1 MDKKS
6 NGIRLD
12 LPGQRDTKRHRKLAL
27 AKEVFIISKK
37 VVAAAPFVGSQ
48 LEALINVAEHII
60 AEVEVCPLAV
70 PAYLFNTYSY
80 ARREITGSVRR
91 RDNWPCM
98 CAR

>member
-6 NGIRLD
+6 DGVRLD
-12 LPGQRDTKRHRKLAL
+12 LPNQRDAKRHRKLAL

-60 AEVEVCPLAV
+60 AEVEVRPVLTRLT
-70 PAYLFNTYSY
+70 PTH
-80 ARREITGSVRR
+80 VRVEKS
-91 RDNWPCM
+91 PG
-98 CAR
+98 A